1 MKYSLACQIISGYEI
16 ATKLGDPSIQT
27 HIRVNIGQ
35 KLGIVSTED
44 RYGNFPLYDHVEIKE
59 V

>member
-16 ATKLGDPSIQT
+16 ATNLGDPGIQT

-35 KLGIVSTED
+35 KLGIVST
-44 RYGNFPLYDHVEIKE
+44 KE
-59 V
+59 R